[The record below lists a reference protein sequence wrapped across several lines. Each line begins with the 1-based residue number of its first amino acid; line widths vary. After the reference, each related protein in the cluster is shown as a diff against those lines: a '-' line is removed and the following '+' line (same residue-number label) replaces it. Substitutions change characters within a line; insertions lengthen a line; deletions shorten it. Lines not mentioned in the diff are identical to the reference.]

1 MSVTVSAAAQP
12 GWQQWAQR
20 AGFNSHVLV
29 FALRTALAAF
39 VAFVVAKAMGL
50 EHANWAAMSA
60 WASSQPLREHLLSR
74 GMYRFAGSLLGVI
87 YAVGLVLLAQ
97 DNLWLLALGL
107 AVWGALCA
115 FWGNAQRGFMVYGWM
130 LAGYSAAMV
139 VLLHHGPAASITD
152 LAWDRMLTVVT
163 GVAAALCVSWCFAPR
178 RKAMVLIGQ
187 SRQTLA
193 QVLQAAMAQMQ
204 GQPRPAGCES
214 AVLLSRLAE
223 VDELLDLYPEGS
235 TRARRT
241 AQAIHWQQSQAM
253 ELLYQ
258 LQWLAQG
265 LSSKTLCTPT
275 AAAQLL
281 PVLQAVVQQLQHA
294 PGTDEAQLYRV
305 VQQAGELVQRQIA
318 ADTVGNQVLAQVAA
332 LLQAVQ
338 AGLHAEQHDLGQQEV
353 GEGTSVSIPV
363 TPLHR
368 DWMGARQ
375 ASVRTGGTMLLVGAA
390 WAWTGSSVM
399 AFCLL
404 GLSVMLLVFSS
415 FESPSRTMLYVL
427 RGQIIGAVLALICQ
441 LCVWP
446 LASSSWDMVWMTLPF
461 ALMGGLLFAHRRTAM
476 GAMDTN
482 MVMFILLAPRFPD
495 TLGAQ
500 AHLSLALAIVAG
512 PALAWGIY
520 RLIYPTQAVVRM
532 RHLLSMMWQQ
542 LPAAAVQA
550 LQGGTP
556 DAQWRAQLHHRVLR
570 LMRWADKT
578 QWASRSLLPSYG
590 MALRSTQSVV
600 EQLQHWRST
609 QGAQAPARSLRR
621 AELALRRLSKWQL
634 ERAEGGV
641 PQGLQQA
648 WQALAQQ
655 PGLPP
660 ALAAKVRRVAGH
672 DLAVLA
678 QLQQALQTK

>member
-20 AGFNSHVLV
+20 AGFNSQVLV

-178 RKAMVLIGQ
+178 RKALVLIGQ

-294 PGTDEAQLYRV
+294 PGTDEAQLYRA

-368 DWMGARQ
+368 D
-375 ASVRTGGTMLLVGAA
+375 
-390 WAWTGSSVM
+390 
-399 AFCLL
+399 
-404 GLSVMLLVFSS
+404 
-415 FESPSRTMLYVL
+415 
-427 RGQIIGAVLALICQ
+427 
-441 LCVWP
+441 
-446 LASSSWDMVWMTLPF
+446 
-461 ALMGGLLFAHRRTAM
+461 
-476 GAMDTN
+476 
-482 MVMFILLAPRFPD
+482 
-495 TLGAQ
+495 
-500 AHLSLALAIVAG
+500 
-512 PALAWGIY
+512 
-520 RLIYPTQAVVRM
+520 
-532 RHLLSMMWQQ
+532 
-542 LPAAAVQA
+542 
-550 LQGGTP
+550 
-556 DAQWRAQLHHRVLR
+556 
-570 LMRWADKT
+570 
-578 QWASRSLLPSYG
+578 
-590 MALRSTQSVV
+590 
-600 EQLQHWRST
+600 
-609 QGAQAPARSLRR
+609 
-621 AELALRRLSKWQL
+621 
-634 ERAEGGV
+634 
-641 PQGLQQA
+641 
-648 WQALAQQ
+648 
-655 PGLPP
+655 
-660 ALAAKVRRVAGH
+660 
-672 DLAVLA
+672 
-678 QLQQALQTK
+678 